1 MPSQGSTRSLQG
13 QKAAAVRWGKPDVD
27 TIDRDFAAAKLEQY
41 IERIVS
47 EAPPLTSAQRDR
59 LALLLRGGGA
69 L

>member
-1 MPSQGSTRSLQG
+1 MPSPVL
-13 QKAAAVRWGKPDVD
+13 KARAAKAVAVRRGDQHAAVEA
-27 TIDRDFAAAKLEQY
+27 TRDLAAAKLEQY